1 MNIVF
6 IASELAPYAKTGGLA
21 DVLQA
26 LPPAIK
32 ARGHAVSMILPF
44 YRSVAEHLKKR
55 ILTDLQITVSLGNQT
70 FLARIWEATTENGI
84 RLFLVQRD
92 EFFDRSYLYGNLY
105 GEYEDSA
112 ARFLFFA
119 KVSVELLRYIEPHPE
134 IVHLHDWQTG
144 LIPGLIRAQGLPIKS
159 VFTIHNLAYQGNF
172 WSHDFLLSNL
182 DSSYFTPR
190 SYEFYNRFNWM
201 KGAILMA
208 NQVTTV
214 SPQYAIEI
222 QHPDLGCGL
231 ETVLQEHSFKLSGI
245 LNGIDIE
252 CWNPEK
258 DKRLIEPFSGRRLAG
273 KERCKSWLQKRLKI
287 EERGVP
293 LYACIARLASQK
305 GFDLLAN
312 GLDHFLSNHEVQ
324 MVFMGEGDLHYQ
336 NYLLSLQKKFPKK
349 VKVLIEFNEPLSHQI
364 IAGADFFLVPSRYEP
379 CGLTQM
385 YSQRY
390 GTVPIVHAV
399 GGLKDTVQ
407 DWNPQ
412 SKVGTGLSFE
422 PYETAA
428 LQTALESSL
437 VLYNDSAQMTSI
449 RKQMMI
455 LNRSWDQSAEKYE
468 KIYEKALVS

>member
-6 IASELAPYAKTGGLA
+6 IASEMAPYAKTGGLA

-32 ARGHAVSMILPF
+32 AREHAVSIILPF
-44 YRSVAEHLKKR
+44 YRSVAEHLKER
-55 ILTDLQITVSLGNQT
+55 TLTDLQISVTLGNQT
-70 FLARIWEATTENGI
+70 LLARIWEGTTENGV

-112 ARFLFFA
+112 ARFLFFS
-119 KVSVELLRYIEPHPE
+119 KVCVELLRYIEPHPE

-144 LIPGLIRAQGLPIKS
+144 LIPGLIRAQGLPIKT

-172 WSHDFLLSNL
+172 WAHDFALSNL

-190 SYEFYNRFNWM
+190 SYEFHHRFNWM

-208 NQVTTV
+208 HQVTTV
-214 SPQYAIEI
+214 SPQYALEI
-222 QHPDLGCGL
+222 QTQELGCGL
-231 ETVLQEHSFKLSGI
+231 EGVLQEHSFKLSGI
-245 LNGIDIE
+245 LNGIDSE
-252 CWNPEK
+252 RWNPEK
-258 DKRLIEPFSGRRLAG
+258 DRDLAEPFSVRRLAG
-273 KERCKSWLQKRLKI
+273 KGLCKSWLQKKMKL
-287 EERGVP
+287 EEKAVP
-293 LYACIARLASQK
+293 LYACIARLTSQK
-305 GFDLLAN
+305 GFDLLAKVVD
-312 GLDHFLSNHEVQ
+312 LFLATHDVQ
-324 MVFMGEGDLHYQ
+324 MVFMGEGDTHYQ
-336 NYLLSLQKKFPKK
+336 KYLETLQKKFPKK

-364 IAGADFFLVPSRYEP
+364 IAAADFFLVPSRYEP

-407 DWNPQ
+407 QWDP
-412 SKVGTGLSFE
+412 KLKRGTGLTFESYESEALSNSFE
-422 PYETAA
+422 ESLRLYAD
-428 LQTALESSL
+428 LEQMSL
-437 VLYNDSAQMTSI
+437 I
-449 RKQMMI
+449 RKKMMV
-455 LNRSWDQSAEKYE
+455 LDRSWDQSAERYE
-468 KIYEKALVS
+468 EVYAKAIAS